1 MLVSFSAK
9 NYKSFY
15 DEVTLD
21 MRIEV
26 DESNREE
33 IENNPFVYKINND
46 YISKLCILYGHNGS
60 GKSNLLDAI
69 KYLFDINS
77 YEDDDINQHYKKL
90 FIKNMVYGKDEDIKF
105 SLEFYY
111 NNNLYHYEIAYNTD
125 IKYELLK
132 ENNNIIFEREE
143 NSIINGINLLKNKEG
158 IPNNI
163 TVMTYLNSVNSYK
176 SIIENYRMAFI
187 TNFIFPLLNANE
199 NYTDSLFFQLDK
211 VYYALDKSNSWNI
224 YKKLISLADV
234 GIDNIK
240 VIENSNY
247 RETTNIVENL
257 INKTS
262 KKKLISIHSNYE
274 DEFRKIESYGTKN
287 YANNLFD
294 TLGCVKS
301 GKLSIIDEFQ
311 GVQSELLELVISLF
325 QKNMF
330 EDLKNQTAQLILSTH
345 DTNLMSL
352 KNTLL
357 NHYWFLNKEDNKSE
371 LYCAADFEDLKREDL
386 EKEYKR
392 NSLKAK
398 YNSRLFEVPSKF
410 FIEDNKE

>member
-26 DESNREE
+26 DDKNREE
-33 IENNPFVYKINND
+33 VENNPFVYKINND

-60 GKSNLLDAI
+60 GKSNLLNAISYLTNINIYHDAPVNY
-69 KYLFDINS
+69 KYLFIP
-77 YEDDDINQHYKKL
+77 
-90 FIKNMVYGKDEDIKF
+90 NMIYGKDENTEF
-105 SLEFYY
+105 TLEFYY
-111 NNNLYHYEIAYNTD
+111 KNNFYYYKIILNNKNEKIE
-125 IKYELLK
+125 YELLK
-132 ENNNIIFEREE
+132 ENNNIVFERENNNIKNGNNFFTNIKGIPNQITVISYCYIVDDYRKE
-143 NSIINGINLLKNKEG
+143 INYYIDAFMNNFFSYIFTNFPEALFIEIDNIYSLLKN
-158 IPNNI
+158 
-163 TVMTYLNSVNSYK
+163 
-176 SIIENYRMAFI
+176 SI
-187 TNFIFPLLNANE
+187 
-199 NYTDSLFFQLDK
+199 
-211 VYYALDKSNSWNI
+211 SWNI

-234 GIDNIK
+234 GIDDIK
-240 VIENSNY
+240 IIENKKSSSDNY
-247 RETTNIVENL
+247 SYMEDFL
-257 INKTS
+257 NK
-262 KKKLISIHSNYE
+262 KNKYKLISIHKDYE
-274 DEFRKIESYGTKN
+274 DDFRKIESDGTKN
-287 YANNLFD
+287 YAINLFSM
-294 TLGCVKS
+294 LGCLKNS
-301 GKLSIIDEFQ
+301 SLSVLDEFQ

-330 EDLKNQTAQLILSTH
+330 EDLDNPEAQLILSTH

-410 FIEDNKE
+410 FID

>member
-26 DESNREE
+26 NDSNREE
-33 IENNPFVYKINND
+33 IENNPFVYKINDD

-69 KYLFDINS
+69 KYLFHINS
-77 YEDDDINQHYKKL
+77 YQDDDINQHYKKL
-90 FIKNMVYGKDEDIKF
+90 FIKNMIYGNKEDIKF

-111 NNNLYHYEIAYNTD
+111 NNNLYHYEIVHNTD

-163 TVMTYLNSVNSYK
+163 TVITYLNSVNSYK

-199 NYTDSLFFQLDK
+199 NYTESLFFQLDK
-211 VYYALDKSNSWNI
+211 VYYALDTSNSWNI

-240 VIENSNY
+240 VIENTNSKENNGYMENY
-247 RETTNIVENL
+247 LRK
-257 INKTS
+257 NKY
-262 KKKLISIHSNYE
+262 KLISIHKDYE
-274 DEFRKIESYGTKN
+274 DDFRKIESDGTKN
-287 YANNLFD
+287 YAINLFSM
-294 TLGCVKS
+294 LVCLRNS
-301 GKLSIIDEFQ
+301 SLSVLDEFQ

-330 EDLKNQTAQLILSTH
+330 EDLDNPTAQLILSTH
-345 DTNLMSL
+345 DTNLMCL

-371 LYCAADFEDLKREDL
+371 LYCAADFEDLKKEDL

-398 YNSRLFEVPSKF
+398 YNSRLFEVPSRF

>member
-26 DESNREE
+26 DDKNREE
-33 IENNPFVYKINND
+33 VENNPFVYKINND

-60 GKSNLLDAI
+60 GKSNLLNAISYLTNINIYHDAPVNY
-69 KYLFDINS
+69 KYLFIP
-77 YEDDDINQHYKKL
+77 
-90 FIKNMVYGKDEDIKF
+90 NMIYGKDENTEF
-105 SLEFYY
+105 TLEFYY
-111 NNNLYHYEIAYNTD
+111 KNNFYYYKIILNNKNEKIE
-125 IKYELLK
+125 YELLK
-132 ENNNIIFEREE
+132 ENNNIVFERENNNIKNGNNFFTNIKGIPNQITVISYCYIVDDYRKE
-143 NSIINGINLLKNKEG
+143 INYYIDAFMNNFFSYIFTNFPEALFIEIDNIYSLLKNSK
-158 IPNNI
+158 
-163 TVMTYLNSVNSYK
+163 
-176 SIIENYRMAFI
+176 
-187 TNFIFPLLNANE
+187 
-199 NYTDSLFFQLDK
+199 
-211 VYYALDKSNSWNI
+211 SWNI

-234 GIDNIK
+234 GIDDIK
-240 VIENSNY
+240 IIENKKSSSDNY
-247 RETTNIVENL
+247 SYMEDFL
-257 INKTS
+257 NK
-262 KKKLISIHSNYE
+262 KNKYKLISIHKDYE
-274 DEFRKIESYGTKN
+274 DDFRKIESDGTKN
-287 YANNLFD
+287 YAINLFSM
-294 TLGCVKS
+294 LGCLKNS
-301 GKLSIIDEFQ
+301 SLSVLDEFQ

-330 EDLKNQTAQLILSTH
+330 EDLDNPEAQLILYTH
-345 DTNLMSL
+345 DTNLISL

-410 FIEDNKE
+410 FID

>member
-26 DESNREE
+26 NDSNREE
-33 IENNPFVYKINND
+33 IENNPFVYKINDD

-60 GKSNLLDAI
+60 GKSNMLDAI

-77 YEDDDINQHYKKL
+77 YQDDNINQHYKKL
-90 FIKNMVYGKDEDIKF
+90 FIKNMIYGNEEDIKF

-111 NNNLYHYEIAYNTD
+111 NNNLYHYKIVHNTD

-143 NSIINGINLLKNKEG
+143 NSIINGINPLKNKEG

-176 SIIENYRMAFI
+176 SIIENYRNAFI

-211 VYYALDKSNSWNI
+211 VHYALDISNSWNI
-224 YKKLISLADV
+224 YKKLLSLADV
-234 GIDNIK
+234 GIDDIK
-240 VIENSNY
+240 VVEILDY

-257 INKTS
+257 INRS
-262 KKKLISIHSNYE
+262 NKKKLISIHSHYE

-294 TLGCVKS
+294 ILGCVKS

-330 EDLKNQTAQLILSTH
+330 EDLNNPTAQLILSTH
-345 DTNLMSL
+345 DTNLMCL

-371 LYCAADFEDLKREDL
+371 LYCASDFEDLKREDL

-398 YNSRLFEVPSKF
+398 YNSRLFEIPSKF
-410 FIEDNKE
+410 FINDEE

>member
-26 DESNREE
+26 NDSNREKV
-33 IENNPFVYKINND
+33 ENNPFVYKINDN

-60 GKSNLLDAI
+60 GKSNLLNAI
-69 KYLFDINS
+69 RYLTNVNIYHDTPANYKYLFIP
-77 YEDDDINQHYKKL
+77 
-90 FIKNMVYGKDEDIKF
+90 NMIYGKDENTEF
-105 SLEFYY
+105 TLEFYY
-111 NNNLYHYEIAYNTD
+111 NNILFFYKIILDNKNKK

-132 ENNNIIFEREE
+132 ENNNIVFERN
-143 NSIINGINLLKNKEG
+143 NSNILNGNDFFINIKG
-158 IPNNI
+158 IPNQI
-163 TVMTYLNSVNSYK
+163 TVMAYCYSVDDYRKNIKNYQNIFVKNFFSY
-176 SIIENYRMAFI
+176 AFI
-187 TNFIFPLLNANE
+187 NFSEA
-199 NYTDSLFFQLDK
+199 LFSDIDN
-211 VYYALDKSNSWNI
+211 VYSILKNSGLWNI

-234 GIDNIK
+234 GIDDIK
-240 VIENSNY
+240 VIENNNY
-247 RETTNIVENL
+247 KITTNYMENVL
-257 INKTS
+257 FERNKY
-262 KKKLISIHSNYE
+262 KLISIHKDYE
-274 DEFRKIESYGTKN
+274 ADFRKVESDGTKN
-287 YANNLFD
+287 YANNLFGI
-294 TLGCVKS
+294 LGALRSGILCV
-301 GKLSIIDEFQ
+301 LDEFQ

-330 EDLKNQTAQLILSTH
+330 EDLDNPTAQLILSTH

-371 LYCAADFEDLKREDL
+371 LYCASDFEDLKREDL

-410 FIEDNKE
+410 FIDEDINK

>member
-26 DESNREE
+26 DDKNREE
-33 IENNPFVYKINND
+33 VENNPFVYKINND

-60 GKSNLLDAI
+60 GKSNLLNAISYLTNINIYHDAPVNY
-69 KYLFDINS
+69 KYLFIP
-77 YEDDDINQHYKKL
+77 
-90 FIKNMVYGKDEDIKF
+90 NMIYGKDENTEF
-105 SLEFYY
+105 TLEFYY
-111 NNNLYHYEIAYNTD
+111 KNNFYYYKIILNNKNEKIE
-125 IKYELLK
+125 YELLK
-132 ENNNIIFEREE
+132 ENNNIVFERENNNIKNGNNFFTNIKGIPNQITVISYCYIVDDYRKE
-143 NSIINGINLLKNKEG
+143 INYYIDAFMNNFFSYIFTNFPEALFIEIDNIYSLLKNSK
-158 IPNNI
+158 
-163 TVMTYLNSVNSYK
+163 
-176 SIIENYRMAFI
+176 
-187 TNFIFPLLNANE
+187 
-199 NYTDSLFFQLDK
+199 
-211 VYYALDKSNSWNI
+211 SWNI

-234 GIDNIK
+234 GIDDIK
-240 VIENSNY
+240 IIENKKSSSDNY
-247 RETTNIVENL
+247 SYMEDFL
-257 INKTS
+257 NK
-262 KKKLISIHSNYE
+262 KNKYKLISIHKDYE
-274 DEFRKIESYGTKN
+274 DDFRKIESDGTKN
-287 YANNLFD
+287 YAINLFSM
-294 TLGCVKS
+294 LGCLKNS
-301 GKLSIIDEFQ
+301 SLSVLDEFQ

-330 EDLKNQTAQLILSTH
+330 EDLDNPEAQLILSTH

-410 FIEDNKE
+410 FID

>member
-26 DESNREE
+26 DDNNREE
-33 IENNPFVYKINND
+33 VENNPFVYKINND

-60 GKSNLLDAI
+60 GKSNLLNAISYLTNINIYHDAPVNY
-69 KYLFDINS
+69 KYLFIP
-77 YEDDDINQHYKKL
+77 
-90 FIKNMVYGKDEDIKF
+90 NMIYGKDENTEF
-105 SLEFYY
+105 TLEFYY
-111 NNNLYHYEIAYNTD
+111 KNNFYYYKIILNNKNEKIE
-125 IKYELLK
+125 YELLK
-132 ENNNIIFEREE
+132 ENNNIVFERENNNIKNGNNFFTNIKGIPNQITVISYCYIVDDYRKE
-143 NSIINGINLLKNKEG
+143 INYYIDAFVNNFFSYMFTNFPEALFIEIDNIYSLLKNSK
-158 IPNNI
+158 
-163 TVMTYLNSVNSYK
+163 
-176 SIIENYRMAFI
+176 
-187 TNFIFPLLNANE
+187 
-199 NYTDSLFFQLDK
+199 
-211 VYYALDKSNSWNI
+211 SWNI

-234 GIDNIK
+234 GIDDIK
-240 VIENSNY
+240 IIENKKYQSDNPSY
-247 RETTNIVENL
+247 MEDFL
-257 INKTS
+257 NK
-262 KKKLISIHSNYE
+262 KNKYKLISIHKDYE
-274 DEFRKIESYGTKN
+274 DDFRKIESDGTKN
-287 YANNLFD
+287 YAINLFSMI
-294 TLGCVKS
+294 GCLKNS
-301 GKLSIIDEFQ
+301 SLSVLDEFQ

-330 EDLKNQTAQLILSTH
+330 EDLDNPEAQLILSTH

-371 LYCAADFEDLKREDL
+371 LYCASDFEDLKREDL

-410 FIEDNKE
+410 FID

>member
-26 DESNREE
+26 NDSNREE
-33 IENNPFVYKINND
+33 VENNPFVYKINDD

-60 GKSNLLDAI
+60 GKSNLLNAI
-69 KYLFDINS
+69 MYLFAINI
-77 YEDDDINQHYKKL
+77 YEDIEDYYKEL
-90 FIKNMVYGKDEDIKF
+90 FIPNMIYGKYEDTKF
-105 SLEFYY
+105 TLEFYNY
-111 NNNLYHYEIAYNTD
+111 KNELYQYIIILDNKK

-132 ENNNIIFEREE
+132 KNENTVFKRELNLIID
-143 NSIINGINLLKNKEG
+143 GIDIFKNKDG
-158 IPNNI
+158 IPNNKSVI
-163 TVMTYLNSVNSYK
+163 SYFNSVDSYK
-176 SIIENYRMAFI
+176 EYVKNYILDFAY
-187 TNFIFPLLNANE
+187 NFLFNLIKKE
-199 NYTDSLFFQLDK
+199 YTDRYSFLPMGNI
-211 VYYALDKSNSWNI
+211 YSNFTEYKIWGL

-234 GIDNIK
+234 GIDDIK
-240 VIENSNY
+240 VIENRNY
-247 RETTNIVENL
+247 METTNVVENL
-257 INKTS
+257 INS
-262 KKKLISIHSNYE
+262 SNKKKLISIHNNYI

-294 TLGCVKS
+294 I
-301 GKLSIIDEFQ
+301 LSSLKRESLCILDEFQ

-330 EDLKNQTAQLILSTH
+330 EDLDNSTSQLILSTH
-345 DTNLMSL
+345 DTNLMCL

-357 NHYWFLNKEDNKSE
+357 NNYWFLNKEDNKSE
-371 LYCAADFEDLKREDL
+371 LYCASDFEDLKREDL
-386 EKEYKR
+386 EKEYKK
-392 NSLKAK
+392 NNLKAK

-410 FIEDNKE
+410 FINDEE

>member
-26 DESNREE
+26 DERNREE

-60 GKSNLLDAI
+60 GKSNLLNAI
-69 KYLFDINS
+69 QYLTNININHLVS
-77 YEDDDINQHYKKL
+77 NYEEL
-90 FIKNMVYGKDEDIKF
+90 FIPNMIYGKDENTKF
-105 SLEFYY
+105 SLKFYHK
-111 NNNLYHYEIAYNTD
+111 NNFFFYEIILDNKNKK
-125 IKYELLK
+125 IEYELLK
-132 ENNNIIFEREE
+132 ENDDIVFERN
-143 NSIINGINLLKNKEG
+143 NSNIVRGNDFFINIKG
-158 IPNNI
+158 IPTQI
-163 TVMTYLNSVNSYK
+163 TVISHCYSVDDYK
-176 SIIENYRMAFI
+176 KNVNKHRKIFAEN
-187 TNFIFPLLNANE
+187 FPIHLDNTKLWQI
-199 NYTDSLFFQLDK
+199 LFFEIDNIYSSLK
-211 VYYALDKSNSWNI
+211 KSKTWNI

-234 GIDNIK
+234 GIDDIK
-240 VIENSNY
+240 I
-247 RETTNIVENL
+247 I
-257 INKTS
+257 
-262 KKKLISIHSNYE
+262 KKKKVNNSLEDFININNKYILMSVHKDYE
-274 DEFRKIESYGTKN
+274 ADFRKVESDGTKI
-287 YANNLFD
+287 YANNLVSI
-294 TLGCVKS
+294 LKS
-301 GKLSIIDEFQ
+301 LKNGNLSILDEFQ

-325 QKNMF
+325 QTNMF

-371 LYCAADFEDLKREDL
+371 LYCASDFEDLKKEDL
-386 EKEYKR
+386 EKEYKK
-392 NSLKAK
+392 NNLKAK
-398 YNSRLFEVPSKF
+398 YNSRLFEVPSRF

>member
-26 DESNREE
+26 DDSNREE
-33 IENNPFVYKINND
+33 VENNPFIYKINND

-60 GKSNLLDAI
+60 GKSNLLNAISYLTNINIYHDAPA
-69 KYLFDINS
+69 N
-77 YEDDDINQHYKKL
+77 YKEL
-90 FIKNMVYGKDEDIKF
+90 FIPNMIYGKDKNTEF
-105 SLEFYY
+105 TLEFYY
-111 NNNLYHYEIAYNTD
+111 KNNLYHYEIILNNKNEK
-125 IKYELLK
+125 IEYELLK
-132 ENNNIIFEREE
+132 ENENIIFERES
-143 NSIINGINLLKNKEG
+143 NSIKNGNNFFINIKGIPNQITVISYCYIVDDYRKEINYYIEAFVKSLFSYRYTNVWLALFIEIDNIYSLLKNSK
-158 IPNNI
+158 
-163 TVMTYLNSVNSYK
+163 
-176 SIIENYRMAFI
+176 
-187 TNFIFPLLNANE
+187 
-199 NYTDSLFFQLDK
+199 
-211 VYYALDKSNSWNI
+211 SWNI

-234 GIDNIK
+234 GINDIK
-240 VIENSNY
+240 VIEDKLDNKIVTNS
-247 RETTNIVENL
+247 ENL
-257 INKTS
+257 INK
-262 KKKLISIHSNYE
+262 KNKYKLISIHKDYE
-274 DEFRKIESYGTKN
+274 DDFRKIESDGTKN
-287 YANNLFD
+287 YAINLFSM
-294 TLGCVKS
+294 LGCLKNS
-301 GKLSIIDEFQ
+301 SLSVLDEFQ

-330 EDLKNQTAQLILSTH
+330 EDLDNPEAQLILSTH

-371 LYCAADFEDLKREDL
+371 LYCAADFEYLKREDL

>member
-26 DESNREE
+26 NDSNREKV
-33 IENNPFVYKINND
+33 ENNPFVYKINDD

-60 GKSNLLDAI
+60 GKSNLLNAI
-69 KYLFDINS
+69 QYLTNVNIYHDTPANYKYLFIP
-77 YEDDDINQHYKKL
+77 
-90 FIKNMVYGKDEDIKF
+90 NMIYGKDENTEF
-105 SLEFYY
+105 TLEFYY
-111 NNNLYHYEIAYNTD
+111 NNILFFYKIILDNKNKK

-132 ENNNIIFEREE
+132 ENNNIVFERN
-143 NSIINGINLLKNKEG
+143 NSNILNGNDFFINIKG
-158 IPNNI
+158 IPNQI
-163 TVMTYLNSVNSYK
+163 TVMAYCYSVDDYRKNIKNYQNIFVKNFFSY
-176 SIIENYRMAFI
+176 AFI
-187 TNFIFPLLNANE
+187 NFSEA
-199 NYTDSLFFQLDK
+199 LFSDIDN
-211 VYYALDKSNSWNI
+211 VYSILKNSGLWNI

-234 GIDNIK
+234 GIDDIK
-240 VIENSNY
+240 VIENNNY
-247 RETTNIVENL
+247 KITTNYMENVL
-257 INKTS
+257 FERNKY
-262 KKKLISIHSNYE
+262 KLISIHKDYE
-274 DEFRKIESYGTKN
+274 ADFRKVESDGTKN
-287 YANNLFD
+287 YANNLFGI
-294 TLGCVKS
+294 LGALRSGILCV
-301 GKLSIIDEFQ
+301 LDEFQ

-330 EDLKNQTAQLILSTH
+330 EDLDNPTAQLILSTH

-371 LYCAADFEDLKREDL
+371 LYCASDFEDLKREDL

-410 FIEDNKE
+410 FIDEDINK

>member
-26 DESNREE
+26 NDKNREE
-33 IENNPFVYKINND
+33 IENNPFVYKINDD

-60 GKSNLLDAI
+60 GKSNLLKAI
-69 KYLFDINS
+69 QYLTNININHLPS
-77 YEDDDINQHYKKL
+77 NYEEL
-90 FIKNMVYGKDEDIKF
+90 FIPNMIYGKDKNTEF
-105 SLEFYY
+105 TLEFYY
-111 NNNLYHYEIAYNTD
+111 NNILFFYKIILDNKNKKIE
-125 IKYELLK
+125 YELLK
-132 ENNNIIFEREE
+132 ENNNIVFERN
-143 NSIINGINLLKNKEG
+143 NSNIVDGNDFFINIKG
-158 IPNNI
+158 IPTQI
-163 TVMTYLNSVNSYK
+163 TVISHCYSVDDYKKKVNKHRKIFVKNFSIYLDNTK
-176 SIIENYRMAFI
+176 LWQI
-187 TNFIFPLLNANE
+187 
-199 NYTDSLFFQLDK
+199 LFFEIDNIYSSLR
-211 VYYALDKSNSWNI
+211 KSKTWNI

-234 GIDNIK
+234 GIDDIK
-240 VIENSNY
+240 IIKNKKDNDIFEDF
-247 RETTNIVENL
+247 
-257 INKTS
+257 INRNKY
-262 KKKLISIHSNYE
+262 KLTSIHENYE
-274 DEFRKIESYGTKN
+274 DDFKKIESDGTKI
-287 YANNLFD
+287 YANNLVSI
-294 TLGCVKS
+294 LKS
-301 GKLSIIDEFQ
+301 LINGNLSVLDEFQ

-330 EDLKNQTAQLILSTH
+330 EDLDNPTVQLILSTH

-371 LYCAADFEDLKREDL
+371 LYCASDFEDLKREDL

-410 FIEDNKE
+410 FIDEDINK

>member
-26 DESNREE
+26 NDSNREE
-33 IENNPFVYKINND
+33 IENNPFVYKINDD

-60 GKSNLLDAI
+60 GKSNMLDAI

-77 YEDDDINQHYKKL
+77 YQDDNINQHYKKL
-90 FIKNMVYGKDEDIKF
+90 FIKNMIYGNEEDIKF

-111 NNNLYHYEIAYNTD
+111 NNNLYHYKIVHNTD

-143 NSIINGINLLKNKEG
+143 NSIINGINPLKNKEG

-176 SIIENYRMAFI
+176 SIIENYRNAFI

-211 VYYALDKSNSWNI
+211 VHYALDISNSWNI
-224 YKKLISLADV
+224 YKKLLSLADV
-234 GIDNIK
+234 GIDDIK
-240 VIENSNY
+240 VVEILDY

-257 INKTS
+257 INRS
-262 KKKLISIHSNYE
+262 NKKKLISIHSHYE
-274 DEFRKIESYGTKN
+274 DEFRK
-287 YANNLFD
+287 
-294 TLGCVKS
+294 TL
-301 GKLSIIDEFQ
+301 
-311 GVQSELLELVISLF
+311 
-325 QKNMF
+325 
-330 EDLKNQTAQLILSTH
+330 
-345 DTNLMSL
+345 
-352 KNTLL
+352 
-357 NHYWFLNKEDNKSE
+357 
-371 LYCAADFEDLKREDL
+371 
-386 EKEYKR
+386 
-392 NSLKAK
+392 
-398 YNSRLFEVPSKF
+398 
-410 FIEDNKE
+410 

>member
-21 MRIEV
+21 MRIDV
-26 DESNREE
+26 NDSNREE
-33 IENNPFVYKINND
+33 IENNPFVHKINDD

-77 YEDDDINQHYKKL
+77 YQDDDINQHYKKL
-90 FIKNMVYGKDEDIKF
+90 FIKNMIYGNEEDIKF

-111 NNNLYHYEIAYNTD
+111 NNNLYHYEIVHNTD

-143 NSIINGINLLKNKEG
+143 NSIINGINPLKNKEG

-163 TVMTYLNSVNSYK
+163 TVITYLNSVNSYK
-176 SIIENYRMAFI
+176 SIIENYRTAFI

-211 VYYALDKSNSWNI
+211 VYYALDTSNSWNI

-234 GIDNIK
+234 GIDDIK
-240 VIENSNY
+240 VVEILAY
-247 RETTNIVENL
+247 KETTNIVENL
-257 INKTS
+257 INRS
-262 KKKLISIHSNYE
+262 NKKKLISIHNNYA

-294 TLGCVKS
+294 ILGCVKS

-330 EDLKNQTAQLILSTH
+330 EDLDNPTDQLILSTH
-345 DTNLMSL
+345 DTNLMCL

-371 LYCAADFEDLKREDL
+371 LYCAADFEDLKKEDL

-398 YNSRLFEVPSKF
+398 YNSRLFEVPSRF